1 MELTF
6 EINFDGLISLKK
18 LFSEITLDQYRL
30 ILKKEEAS
38 YDSYQAGKIFLKEIK
53 ENSPLRPEDLN
64 DELFD
69 DGFMS
74 IVVVMSKDEV
84 AALARFIRVATII
97 ELEQIIK
104 NKKIAKQANEAL
116 WIIRDCLQV
125 SGTNIDRPFAG

>member
-6 EINFDGLISLKK
+6 EINFDGLISLRK

-38 YDSYQAGKIFLKEIK
+38 YDCYQAGKIFLKELK
-53 ENSPLRPEDLN
+53 ENCPLRPEDLN
-64 DELFD
+64 DGLFD

-74 IVVVMSKDEV
+74 IVVMMSKDEV
-84 AALARFIRVATII
+84 AALARFIRVVTIV

-104 NKKIAKQANEAL
+104 NKKVAKQANEAL